1 MRVKEILSQG
11 RETLTANR
19 IEDAGLEAEVLLR
32 HALSVNRVQLY
43 LQQDRELSAEENE
56 NFRQSMRRR
65 LNNEPTAYITGHRE
79 FYGRDIYVDDNVLI
93 PRPETELL
101 VETALGL
108 AANRPIHTIADIG
121 TGSGAIAISLAL
133 SLPQTRIYATDIS
146 PAALRVAQINSR
158 KHGVTDV
165 LRLLQGDLLDPL
177 PEPADLIVANLPY
190 VREEELSR
198 VNTWHFE
205 PSTALNGGYDGLDT
219 IRRLGAQVDGKLRS
233 GGGLL
238 LEIGLA
244 QGEAVTAFFRELFPS
259 AEIKLIPDGNGID
272 RVVSLLTA

>member
-1 MRVKEILSQG
+1 MLRQG
-11 RETLTANR
+11 RETLTVNS
-19 IEDAGLEAEVLLR
+19 IEDASLEAEVLLR
-32 HALSVNRVQLY
+32 HALSFDRVQLF
-43 LQQDRELSAEENE
+43 LQPDRELSAEENE
-56 NFRQSMRRR
+56 NFRQSIRRR

-79 FYGRDIYVDDNVLI
+79 FYGRDFYVDSNVLI

-108 AANRPIHTIADIG
+108 AVNRPIHTMADIG

-146 PAALRVAQINSR
+146 PAALGVAETNCR
-158 KHGVTDV
+158 KHGVTNLV
-165 LRLLQGDLLDPL
+165 CLLQGDLLAPL
-177 PEPADLIVANLPY
+177 PEPVDIIVANLPY
-190 VREEELSR
+190 VREEELPR

-205 PSTALNGGYDGLDT
+205 PPTALNGGGDGLEM
-219 IRRLGAQVDGKLRS
+219 IRRLGAQVDSKLRP
-233 GGGLL
+233 GGALL
-238 LEIGLA
+238 LEIGLG
-244 QGEAVTAFFRELFPS
+244 QGEAMKAFFHQLFPS

>member
-1 MRVKEILSQG
+1 MLLQG

-32 HALSVNRVQLY
+32 HTLSFDRVQFY

-56 NFRQSMRRR
+56 NFRQSLQRR

-79 FYGRDIYVDDNVLI
+79 FYGRDFYVDSGVLI

-108 AANRPIHTIADIG
+108 AANRPVHTIADIG

-146 PAALRVAQINSR
+146 PAALKAAQINCR
-158 KHGVTDV
+158 KHGVSAMV
-165 LRLLQGDLLDPL
+165 RLLQGDLLDPL
-177 PEPADLIVANLPY
+177 PEPVDIIAANLPY
-190 VREEELSR
+190 VREDDLSR
-198 VNTWHFE
+198 VNTWDFE
-205 PSTALNGGYDGLDT
+205 PSAALNGGHDGLDI
-219 IRRLGAQVDGKLRS
+219 IRRLCAQAVSKLRP
-233 GGGLL
+233 GGALL
-238 LEIGLA
+238 LEIGLG
-244 QGEAVTAFFRELFPS
+244 QGEAATAFCRQLFP
-259 AEIKLIPDGNGID
+259 AANIKLIPDGNGID
-272 RVVSLLTA
+272 RVVSILTA

>member
-1 MRVKEILSQG
+1 MLSQG

-32 HALSVNRVQLY
+32 HTLSFDRVQFY

-56 NFRQSMRRR
+56 NFRQSLRRR

-79 FYGRDIYVDDNVLI
+79 FYGRDFYVDNNVLI
-93 PRPETELL
+93 PRPESELL

-108 AANRPIHTIADIG
+108 AANYPIHTIADIG

-133 SLPQTRIYATDIS
+133 SLPKTRIYAADIS
-146 PAALRVAQINSR
+146 PAALRVAQINCR
-158 KHGVTDV
+158 KHGVTDLV
-165 LRLLQGDLLDPL
+165 QLLQGDLLDPL
-177 PEPADLIVANLPY
+177 PELVDIIVANLPY
-190 VREEELSR
+190 VREEELSG

-205 PSTALNGGYDGLDT
+205 PSTALNGGYDGLET
-219 IRRLGAQVDGKLRS
+219 IRRLGTQAASKLRP
-233 GGGLL
+233 GGALL
-238 LEIGLA
+238 LEIGLG
-244 QGEAVTAFFRELFPS
+244 QGEAATAFFRHLFP
-259 AEIKLIPDGNGID
+259 AADIKLIPDGNGID

>member
-1 MRVKEILSQG
+1 MRVKEMLRQG

-32 HALSVNRVQLY
+32 HTLSFDRVQFY
-43 LQQDRELSAEENE
+43 LQQDRELSAGENE
-56 NFRQSMRRR
+56 NFRQSLQRR
-65 LNNEPTAYITGHRE
+65 LNNEPSAYITGHRE
-79 FYGRDIYVDDNVLI
+79 FYGREFYVDSNVLI

-108 AANRPIHTIADIG
+108 AANSPLRTIADIG

-133 SLPQTRIYATDIS
+133 SLPQTRIYAADIS
-146 PAALRVAQINSR
+146 PAALKVAQINCR

-165 LRLLQGDLLDPL
+165 VHLLQGDLLDPL
-177 PEPADLIVANLPY
+177 PEPVDMILANLPY

-205 PSTALNGGYDGLDT
+205 PSTALNGGHDGLDI
-219 IRRLGAQVDGKLRS
+219 IRRLCAQAGSKLRP
-233 GGGLL
+233 GGALL
-238 LEIGLA
+238 LEIGAGQGSTVTELLA
-244 QGEAVTAFFRELFPS
+244 DIFPLS
-259 AEIKLIPDGNGID
+259 EIKLILDGAGIE
-272 RVVSLLTA
+272 RVVVITLP